1 MHTLISFQ
9 RGGVTKRQSM
19 LDASLTFYGIAI
31 SAAMLV
37 GLAKGGLPVVG
48 MMSVPLLAIVTS
60 PLEAAGLLLPIY
72 VVTDMFGLWFYRRNY
87 DSRNLKILA
96 PAAIAG
102 VGIGWATASIV
113 TEASVTVLVGAIGI
127 AFCLNNW
134 LRRHAPI
141 KPRPAHVG
149 RGIFWGALS
158 GFTSFVSHA
167 GAPPYQFYVLPQRL
181 DKLVYAGTTTILF
194 AMINAAKLIPYW
206 ALGQLSPASL
216 RSSALLIPAGIL
228 ATFIGVRLVR
238 IIPER
243 EFFIVVQTGLLLLS
257 VRLTYEGLS
266 HLLG

>member
-1 MHTLISFQ
+1 
-9 RGGVTKRQSM
+9 M
-19 LDASLTFYGIAI
+19 LDVSLTFYAVAI
-31 SAAMLV
+31 PAAMLV

-48 MMSVPLLAIVTS
+48 MVSVPLLALVTS

-72 VVTDMFGLWFYRRNY
+72 VITDMFGLWFYRRDY
-87 DSRNLKILA
+87 DPRNLKILT

-102 VGIGWATASIV
+102 VGVGWATASFV
-113 TEASVTVLVGAIGI
+113 TEASVAVLVGSVGI

-141 KPRPAHVG
+141 KPQPADVG
-149 RGIFWGALS
+149 RGLFWGALS

-167 GAPPYQFYVLPQRL
+167 GGPPYQLYVLPQRL
-181 DKLVYAGTTTILF
+181 EKMIYAGTTTILF
-194 AMINAAKLIPYW
+194 AIINATKLVPYW

-216 RSSALLIPAGIL
+216 RSSALLVPAGIL
-228 ATFIGVRLVR
+228 ATLVGVRLVR

-243 EFFIVVQTGLLLLS
+243 EFFVVVQTGLLLLS
-257 VRLTYEGLS
+257 LRLTYQGLS

>member
-1 MHTLISFQ
+1 
-9 RGGVTKRQSM
+9 
-19 LDASLTFYGIAI
+19 
-31 SAAMLV
+31 MLV

-48 MMSVPLLAIVTS
+48 MISVPLLSLMTS

-72 VVTDMFGLWFYRRNY
+72 VVTDMFGLWFYRRDY
-87 DSRNLKILA
+87 DPRNLKILT

-102 VGIGWATASIV
+102 VGIGWATASFV
-113 TEASVTVLVGAIGI
+113 TEAFVTVLVGLIGI
-127 AFCLNNW
+127 AFCLSNW

-141 KPRPAHVG
+141 RQRPADLP

-167 GAPPYQFYVLPQRL
+167 GGPPYQFYVLPQRL

-194 AMINAAKLIPYW
+194 AMINAAKLVPYW
-206 ALGQLSPASL
+206 ALGQVSPSSL
-216 RSSALLIPAGIL
+216 QSSAFLIPAGIL

-243 EFFIVVQTGLLLLS
+243 EFFIVVQTGLLLVSL
-257 VRLTYEGLS
+257 RLTYEGLS
-266 HLLG
+266 QILG